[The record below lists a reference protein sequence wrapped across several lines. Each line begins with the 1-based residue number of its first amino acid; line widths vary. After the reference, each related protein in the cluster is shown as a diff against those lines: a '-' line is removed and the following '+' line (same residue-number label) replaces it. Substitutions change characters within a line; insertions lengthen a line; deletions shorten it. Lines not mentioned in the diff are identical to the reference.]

1 MLERVKRKGNLPT
14 LFVEMKIGEAT
25 MEKSIEVLKKKKNP
39 KNRIPYDP
47 ATPLLSIYT
56 EKIII

>member
-25 MEKSIEVLKKKKNP
+25 MENNIEVLLKN
-39 KNRIPYDP
+39 KNR
-47 ATPLLSIYT
+47 ATI
-56 EKIII
+56 